1 MAPNTPLFCSQSS
14 DCLQTTPL
22 HQHRQ
27 TTVPPPPTTLFDID
41 SASRHGKRTT
51 GIATLSCTTIP
62 AGLEDPFGPSSEAE
76 IPKCVPKVPNKEES
90 DNGHK
95 INPRLQI
102 FMLTLL
108 GVEENQEAIQNQL
121 ERMTNKERIA
131 ALLGTNA
138 AVIKRLDALT
148 LLMAGGPVKSEVN
161 SLL

>member
-14 DCLQTTPL
+14 DRPSNTPATAPAN
-22 HQHRQ
+22 HSA
-27 TTVPPPPTTLFDID
+27 PAPNDSFDIY
-41 SASRHGKRTT
+41 SASWHGKRTT
-51 GIATLSCTTIP
+51 GTAPPSRTTIL
-62 AGLEDPFGPSSEAE
+62 AVLEDPFGPSSEAE

-108 GVEENQEAIQNQL
+108 GVEGNQEAIQTQL

-148 LLMAGGPVKSEVN
+148 LLMAGGPGKLEVN